1 MAPLTLTPPE
11 PAEDCLW
18 AEKTDTG
25 LRVLVRQ
32 GEKSKM
38 LEAPLPLPVEQGG
51 ETPEFALA
59 SLTYDLLRQW
69 TGIRPPWG
77 KMTGV
82 RPVRLIHDKR
92 AAGWSAEQIDRFFL
106 QRFDCSEQKYAM
118 AKEIADLQEPILQL
132 GSAPKTYSLYIGI
145 PFCPSRCSY
154 CSFVSCN
161 LDRDH
166 EWNFT
171 GGLTYGIND
180 KWAAQYQYTGLS
192 TDHTGGNMNELNALY
207 SINPEVAAFGGW
219 NRIHMSDFPDRVFGS
234 SDRTNNVAQLGLIAR
249 HPLTDGLD
257 VYAKGALGTEQT
269 TMWEAGVDLAIDEDL
284 DLNAGYHYLNTKG
297 NDDNNVSYKGFM
309 AGVSYRFG
317 GSNEYGTGTNGMIDD
332 SAYARANQEERVST
346 VSTVQKSET
355 PAAVVTTTN
364 NAGAET
370 TVQVP
375 ADTPVA
381 APENDYY
388 FNSVLFN
395 EDSSDIIPAQKINLD
410 AFVKEAKETGHVF
423 KLVGRTDAT
432 GSADYNENLASR
444 RIKAV
449 RDYAVSKGVDASKLV
464 EMVKG
469 SEGSTGK
476 NEGDRRVDIFEH
488 K

>member
-1 MAPLTLTPPE
+1 
-11 PAEDCLW
+11 
-18 AEKTDTG
+18 
-25 LRVLVRQ
+25 
-32 GEKSKM
+32 
-38 LEAPLPLPVEQGG
+38 
-51 ETPEFALA
+51 
-59 SLTYDLLRQW
+59 
-69 TGIRPPWG
+69 
-77 KMTGV
+77 
-82 RPVRLIHDKR
+82 
-92 AAGWSAEQIDRFFL
+92 
-106 QRFDCSEQKYAM
+106 
-118 AKEIADLQEPILQL
+118 
-132 GSAPKTYSLYIGI
+132 
-145 PFCPSRCSY
+145 
-154 CSFVSCN
+154 
-161 LDRDH
+161 
-166 EWNFT
+166 
-171 GGLTYGIND
+171 
-180 KWAAQYQYTGLS
+180 
-192 TDHTGGNMNELNALY
+192 
-207 SINPEVAAFGGW
+207 
-219 NRIHMSDFPDRVFGS
+219 
-234 SDRTNNVAQLGLIAR
+234 
-249 HPLTDGLD
+249 
-257 VYAKGALGTEQT
+257 
-269 TMWEAGVDLAIDEDL
+269 MWEAGVDLAIDEDL